1 MQRYYYFFKYPN
13 YYITFV
19 VKKGHEVLFSCV
31 SQKKIVP
38 LRHNYQ
44 YIQGYK
50 FMIISNRIAAL
61 EESATLQVAAL
72 CQQLRAE
79 GVDVIGLSLGE
90 PDFPAPA
97 HVKQAAIDAVN
108 NDISH
113 YGPTPGFPA
122 LREAIA
128 ATINKEIAAYPV
140 RPYNANEI
148 VVSVGAK
155 QALCNAIEAIIGP
168 GDEVIMPTPCWVSYV
183 EMVKIAQGKSV
194 LVKTT
199 MENNFCLTAEQLE
212 EAITPNTKLLMLCTP
227 NNPTGSVYTYDNLK
241 AIVEVLKK
249 HPQIIVLADEI
260 YQHILYTGKHETLA
274 QFPELQDRLII
285 INGVSKAYAMTGYRI
300 GWLACHD
307 KDFITAV
314 KRLQGQT
321 ISCATTIAQKAA
333 EAAYSGPQECV
344 EEMRQAFERR
354 RNLIVGLAKEI
365 PGMKVLEPQ
374 GAFYLFPDV
383 SAFFGKQYNGQ
394 TINNADE
401 LVTFLLQEAHV
412 ACVSGS
418 AFGEDNCIRF
428 SYATSEDLIIEAMRR
443 MKEALAKLA

>member
-1 MQRYYYFFKYPN
+1 MN
-13 YYITFV
+13 
-19 VKKGHEVLFSCV
+19 
-31 SQKKIVP
+31 
-38 LRHNYQ
+38 
-44 YIQGYK
+44 
-50 FMIISNRIAAL
+50 ISKRIAAL
-61 EESATLQVAAL
+61 EESQTLQVAAL
-72 CQQLRAE
+72 CQQLRSE

-108 NDISH
+108 NDDSH
-113 YGPTPGFPA
+113 YGPTPGYPS
-122 LREAIA
+122 LRQAIA
-128 ATINKEIAAYPV
+128 NTLNNELKSYPV
-140 RPYNANEI
+140 RPYNANDI

-155 QALCNAIEAIIGP
+155 QALCNAIEALIGP
-168 GDEVIMPTPCWVSYV
+168 DDEVIMPTPCWVSYV

-212 EAITPNTKLLMLCTP
+212 AAITPATKLLLLCSP
-227 NNPTGSVYTYDNLK
+227 NNPTGSVYTLENLK

-249 HPQIIVLADEI
+249 YPQIVVLADEI

-274 QFPELQDRLII
+274 QFPEIEDRLII

-300 GWLACHD
+300 GWLASHD
-307 KDFITAV
+307 KDLITAV

-321 ISCATTIAQKAA
+321 ISCATTIAQRAA
-333 EAAYSGPQECV
+333 EAAYTGPQECV

-354 RNLIVGLAKEI
+354 RDLIVGLAKDI

-394 TINNADE
+394 TIMNAND
-401 LVTFLLQEAHV
+401 VVNFLLQEAHV

-428 SYATSEDLIIEAMRR
+428 SYATSEDKIIEAMRR
-443 MKEALAKLA
+443 MKEMLAKLQ

>member
-1 MQRYYYFFKYPN
+1 
-13 YYITFV
+13 
-19 VKKGHEVLFSCV
+19 
-31 SQKKIVP
+31 
-38 LRHNYQ
+38 
-44 YIQGYK
+44 
-50 FMIISNRIAAL
+50 MIISNRIAAL
-61 EESATLQVAAL
+61 EESATLKVAAL
-72 CQQLRAE
+72 CQQLRSE
-79 GVDVIGLSLGE
+79 GVDVIGLSVGE

-108 NDISH
+108 NDVSH

-128 ATINKEIAAYPV
+128 ASLNKDIQDYPV

-155 QALCNAIEAIIGP
+155 QALCNAIEALIGP

-183 EMVKIAQGKSV
+183 EMVKIAEGKSV

-212 EAITPNTKLLMLCTP
+212 AAITPQTKLLMLCSP
-227 NNPTGSVYTYDNLK
+227 NNPTGSVYSYENLK
-241 AIVEVLKK
+241 AIVEVLKR
-249 HPQIIVLADEI
+249 HPQVNVLADEI

-274 QFPELQDRLII
+274 QFPELEDRLII

-300 GWLACHD
+300 GWLASHD
-307 KDFITAV
+307 KELLTAV

-333 EAAYSGPQECV
+333 EAAYAGPQECV
-344 EEMRQAFERR
+344 EEMRKAFERR
-354 RNLIVGLAKEI
+354 RNLILELAKDI
-365 PGMKVLEPQ
+365 PGLKVLEPQ

-383 SAFFGKQYNGQ
+383 TAFFGKQYNGQ
-394 TINNADE
+394 VIHNADDV
-401 LVTFLLQEAHV
+401 VTFILQEAHV
-412 ACVSGS
+412 ALVSGS
-418 AFGEDNCIRF
+418 AFGEDNCIRI
-428 SYATSEDLIIEAMRR
+428 SYATSEELIIEAMRR
-443 MKEALAKLA
+443 TKEALAKLQ

>member
-1 MQRYYYFFKYPN
+1 M
-13 YYITFV
+13 
-19 VKKGHEVLFSCV
+19 L
-31 SQKKIVP
+31 
-38 LRHNYQ
+38 
-44 YIQGYK
+44 
-50 FMIISNRIAAL
+50 ISNRIAAL
-61 EESATLQVAAL
+61 EESQTLQVAAL
-72 CQQLRAE
+72 CQQLRTE
-79 GVDVIGLSLGE
+79 GVDVIGLSVGE
-90 PDFPAPA
+90 PDFPAPT
-97 HVKQAAIDAVN
+97 HIKQAAIDAVN

-128 ATINKEIAAYPV
+128 QTINKDLATYNV
-140 RPYNANEI
+140 KPYNANEI

-155 QALCNAIEAIIGP
+155 QALCNAIEAIVGP

-194 LVKTT
+194 LVKTS

-249 HPQIIVLADEI
+249 HPQVVVLADEI
-260 YQHILYTGKHETLA
+260 YQHILYTGKHESLA
-274 QFPELQDRLII
+274 QFPEIEDRLII

-300 GWLACHD
+300 GWLASHD
-307 KDFITAV
+307 TDLLIAV

-354 RNLIVGLAKEI
+354 RNLILELAKEI

-394 TINNADE
+394 TIHNANE
-401 LVTFLLQEAHV
+401 LVTYLLQEAHV
-412 ACVSGS
+412 ALVSGS

-428 SYATSEDLIIEAMRR
+428 SYATSEDLITEAMRR
-443 MKEALAKLA
+443 VKEALSKLV

>member
-1 MQRYYYFFKYPN
+1 M
-13 YYITFV
+13 
-19 VKKGHEVLFSCV
+19 
-31 SQKKIVP
+31 
-38 LRHNYQ
+38 
-44 YIQGYK
+44 
-50 FMIISNRIAAL
+50 
-61 EESATLQVAAL
+61 
-72 CQQLRAE
+72 
-79 GVDVIGLSLGE
+79 GE
-90 PDFPAPA
+90 PAFPAPA

-113 YGPTPGFPA
+113 YGPTPGFPP

-128 ATINKEIAAYPV
+128 ATLNKEIAEYPV

-155 QALCNAIEAIIGP
+155 QALSNAIVALIGP
-168 GDEVIMPTPCWVSYV
+168 GDEVIMPTPCWVSYG
-183 EMVKIAQGKSV
+183 EMVKIAEGKSV

-212 EAITPNTKLLMLCTP
+212 TAITPNTKLLMLCSP
-227 NNPTGSVYTYDNLK
+227 NNPTGSVYTLENLK
-241 AIVEVLKK
+241 ALVEVLKA
-249 HPQIIVLADEI
+249 HPQVVVLADEI

-274 QFPELQDRLII
+274 QFPELEDRLII

-307 KDFITAV
+307 KNLITAV

-333 EAAYSGPQECV
+333 EAAYTGPQECV
-344 EEMRQAFERR
+344 EEMRQAFQRR
-354 RNLIVGLAKEI
+354 RDLILGLAKEI

-383 SAFFGKQYNGQ
+383 SAFFGKSYQNY
-394 TINNADE
+394 TIHNADE
-401 LVTFLLQEAHV
+401 LVTYLLQEAHV
-412 ACVSGS
+412 ACVTGS

-428 SYATSEDLIIEAMRR
+428 SYATSEDKIVEAMRR
-443 MKEALAKLA
+443 MKDALAKLQ

>member
-1 MQRYYYFFKYPN
+1 MN
-13 YYITFV
+13 
-19 VKKGHEVLFSCV
+19 
-31 SQKKIVP
+31 
-38 LRHNYQ
+38 
-44 YIQGYK
+44 
-50 FMIISNRIAAL
+50 ISKRIAAL
-61 EESATLQVAAL
+61 EESQTLQVAAL
-72 CQQLRAE
+72 CQQLRSE

-108 NDISH
+108 NDDSH
-113 YGPTPGFPA
+113 YGPTPGYPS
-122 LREAIA
+122 LRQAIA
-128 ATINKEIAAYPV
+128 NTLNNELKAYPV
-140 RPYNANEI
+140 RPYNANDI

-155 QALCNAIEAIIGP
+155 QALCNAIEALIGP
-168 GDEVIMPTPCWVSYV
+168 DDEVIMPTPCWVSYV

-212 EAITPNTKLLMLCTP
+212 AAITPNTKLLMLCSP
-227 NNPTGSVYTYDNLK
+227 NNPTGSVYTLENLK

-249 HPQIIVLADEI
+249 YPQIVVLADEI
-260 YQHILYTGKHETLA
+260 YQHILYTGKHETMA
-274 QFPELQDRLII
+274 QFPEIEDRLII

-300 GWLACHD
+300 GWLASHD

-321 ISCATTIAQKAA
+321 ISCATTIAQRAA
-333 EAAYSGPQECV
+333 EAAYTGPQECV

-354 RNLIVGLAKEI
+354 RDLIVRLAKDI

-383 SAFFGKQYNGQ
+383 SAFFGKKYNGQ
-394 TINNADE
+394 TIENAND
-401 LVTFLLQEAHV
+401 VVNFLLQEAHV

-428 SYATSEDLIIEAMRR
+428 SYATSEDKIIEAMRR
-443 MKEALAKLA
+443 MKEMLAKLQ

>member
-1 MQRYYYFFKYPN
+1 MKKKHYLCRDFENKY
-13 YYITFV
+13 
-19 VKKGHEVLFSCV
+19 KKDMS
-31 SQKKIVP
+31 
-38 LRHNYQ
+38 
-44 YIQGYK
+44 
-50 FMIISNRIAAL
+50 MIISNRIAAL
-61 EESATLQVAAL
+61 EESATLRVAAL
-72 CQQLRAE
+72 CQQLRSE

-108 NDISH
+108 NDVSH

-122 LREAIA
+122 LRQAIA
-128 ATINKEIAAYPV
+128 ETLNKDLSEYPV
-140 RPYNANEI
+140 QPYNSNEI

-155 QALCNAIEAIIGP
+155 QALCNVIEALIGP

-212 EAITPNTKLLMLCTP
+212 KAITPNTKLLMLCSP
-227 NNPTGSVYTYDNLK
+227 NNPTGSVYSLENLK
-241 AIVEVLKK
+241 ALVEVLKK
-249 HPQIIVLADEI
+249 HPQIVVLADEI

-274 QFPELQDRLII
+274 QFPELENRLVL

-300 GWLACHD
+300 GWLASHD
-307 KDFITAV
+307 KDLITAV

-333 EAAYSGPQECV
+333 EAAYAGPQDCV
-344 EEMRQAFERR
+344 EEMRQAFHRR
-354 RNLIVGLAKEI
+354 RDLIVSLAKEI

-383 SAFFGKQYNGQ
+383 SAYFGKQYNGQ
-394 TINNADE
+394 TIHNADDV
-401 LVTFLLQEAHV
+401 VTYLLTEAHV
-412 ACVSGS
+412 ALVSGS

-428 SYATSEDLIIEAMRR
+428 SYATSEELIIEAMRR
-443 MKEALAKLA
+443 VKEALAKLQ

>member
-1 MQRYYYFFKYPN
+1 M
-13 YYITFV
+13 
-19 VKKGHEVLFSCV
+19 
-31 SQKKIVP
+31 KI
-38 LRHNYQ
+38 
-44 YIQGYK
+44 
-50 FMIISNRIAAL
+50 SERIAAL
-61 EESATLQVAAL
+61 EESQTLQVAAL

-90 PDFPAPA
+90 PDFPAPS

-108 NDISH
+108 SDVSH

-122 LREAIA
+122 LRNAIA
-128 ATINKEIAAYPV
+128 ETLNREIKDYPV

-155 QALCNAIEAIIGP
+155 QALCNAIEALIGP
-168 GDEVIMPTPCWVSYV
+168 EDEVIMPTPCWVSYV

-199 MENNFCLTAEQLE
+199 MDNNFCLTAEQLSA
-212 EAITPNTKLLMLCTP
+212 AITPKTKLLMLCSP
-227 NNPTGSVYTYDNLK
+227 NNPTGSVYSLENLK
-241 AIVEVLKK
+241 AIVEVLKS
-249 HPQIIVLADEI
+249 HPQIVVLADEI
-260 YQHILYTGKHETLA
+260 YQHILYTGKHETMA
-274 QFPELQDRLII
+274 QFPELEDRLII

-300 GWLACHD
+300 GWLACHNQD
-307 KDFITAV
+307 LITAV

-333 EAAYSGPQECV
+333 EAAYTGPQECV

-354 RNLIVGLAKEI
+354 RNLIVKLAKEI
-365 PGMKVLEPQ
+365 PGMKVLEPE

-394 TINNADE
+394 TIHNANE
-401 LVTFLLQEAHV
+401 LVTYLLQEAHV

-443 MKEALAKLA
+443 MKEALEKLQ

>member
-1 MQRYYYFFKYPN
+1 
-13 YYITFV
+13 
-19 VKKGHEVLFSCV
+19 
-31 SQKKIVP
+31 
-38 LRHNYQ
+38 
-44 YIQGYK
+44 
-50 FMIISNRIAAL
+50 MIISNRIAAL

-128 ATINKEIAAYPV
+128 ASLNKDIKDYPV

-168 GDEVIMPTPCWVSYV
+168 GDEVIMPTQCWVSYV

-194 LVKTT
+194 LVKTL

-227 NNPTGSVYTYDNLK
+227 NNPTGSVYTYENLK

-274 QFPELQDRLII
+274 QFSELEDRLII

-333 EAAYSGPQECV
+333 EAAYAGPQDCV

-354 RNLIVGLAKEI
+354 RNLILELAKEI

-394 TINNADE
+394 TIHNADE
-401 LVTFLLQEAHV
+401 LVTYLLQEAHV
-412 ACVSGS
+412 ALVSGS

-428 SYATSEDLIIEAMRR
+428 SYATSEDLITEAMRR
-443 MKEALAKLA
+443 VKEALAKLA

>member
-1 MQRYYYFFKYPN
+1 M
-13 YYITFV
+13 
-19 VKKGHEVLFSCV
+19 L
-31 SQKKIVP
+31 
-38 LRHNYQ
+38 
-44 YIQGYK
+44 
-50 FMIISNRIAAL
+50 ISNRIAAL
-61 EESATLQVAAL
+61 EESQTLQVAAL

-79 GVDVIGLSLGE
+79 GVDVIGLSVGE
-90 PDFPAPA
+90 PDFPAPT
-97 HVKQAAIDAVN
+97 HIKQAAIDAVN

-128 ATINKEIAAYPV
+128 QTINKDLATYNV
-140 RPYNANEI
+140 KPYNANEI

-155 QALCNAIEAIIGP
+155 QALCNAIEAIVGP

-194 LVKTT
+194 LVKTS

-249 HPQIIVLADEI
+249 HPQVVVLADEI
-260 YQHILYTGKHETLA
+260 YQHILYTGKHESLA
-274 QFPELQDRLII
+274 QFPEIEDRLII

-300 GWLACHD
+300 GWLASHD
-307 KDFITAV
+307 TDLLTAV

-354 RNLIVGLAKEI
+354 RNLILELAKEI

-394 TINNADE
+394 TIHNANE
-401 LVTFLLQEAHV
+401 LVTYLLQEAHV
-412 ACVSGS
+412 ALVSGS

-428 SYATSEDLIIEAMRR
+428 SYATSEDLITEAMRR
-443 MKEALAKLA
+443 VKEALSKLV

>member
-1 MQRYYYFFKYPN
+1 
-13 YYITFV
+13 
-19 VKKGHEVLFSCV
+19 
-31 SQKKIVP
+31 
-38 LRHNYQ
+38 
-44 YIQGYK
+44 
-50 FMIISNRIAAL
+50 MIISNRIAAL
-61 EESATLQVAAL
+61 EESATLKVAAL
-72 CQQLRAE
+72 CQQLRSE
-79 GVDVIGLSLGE
+79 GVDVIGLSVGE

-108 NDISH
+108 NDVSH

-128 ATINKEIAAYPV
+128 ASLNKDIQDYPV

-155 QALCNAIEAIIGP
+155 QALCNAIEALIGP

-183 EMVKIAQGKSV
+183 EMVKIAEGKSV

-212 EAITPNTKLLMLCTP
+212 AAITPQTKLLMLCSP
-227 NNPTGSVYTYDNLK
+227 NNPTGSVYSYENLK
-241 AIVEVLKK
+241 AIVEVLKR
-249 HPQIIVLADEI
+249 HPQVNVLADEI

-274 QFPELQDRLII
+274 QFPELEDRLII
-285 INGVSKAYAMTGYRI
+285 INGVSKAYAMTGDRI
-300 GWLACHD
+300 GWLASHD
-307 KDFITAV
+307 KELLTAV

-333 EAAYSGPQECV
+333 EAAYAGPQECV

-354 RNLIVGLAKEI
+354 RNLILELAKDI
-365 PGMKVLEPQ
+365 PGLKVLEPQ

-383 SAFFGKQYNGQ
+383 TAFFGKQYNGQ
-394 TINNADE
+394 VIHNADDV
-401 LVTFLLQEAHV
+401 VTFILQEAHV
-412 ACVSGS
+412 ALVSGS
-418 AFGEDNCIRF
+418 AFGEDNCIRI

-443 MKEALAKLA
+443 TKEALAKLQ

>member
-1 MQRYYYFFKYPN
+1 
-13 YYITFV
+13 
-19 VKKGHEVLFSCV
+19 
-31 SQKKIVP
+31 
-38 LRHNYQ
+38 
-44 YIQGYK
+44 
-50 FMIISNRIAAL
+50 MIISKRIDAL
-61 EESATLQVAAL
+61 EESAKLQVAAL

-79 GVDVIGLSLGE
+79 GVDVIGLSVGE

-128 ATINKEIAAYPV
+128 KSLNNDIKDYPV
-140 RPYNANEI
+140 RAYNANEI
-148 VVSVGAK
+148 IVSVGAK
-155 QALCNAIEAIIGP
+155 QALCNAIEALVGP

-183 EMVKIAQGKSV
+183 EMVKMAEGKSV
-194 LVKTT
+194 LIKTT

-212 EAITPNTKLLMLCTP
+212 AAITPNTKLLMLCSP
-227 NNPTGSVYTYDNLK
+227 NNPTGSVYTQENLK
-241 AIVEVLKK
+241 ALVEVLKK
-249 HPQIIVLADEI
+249 HPQVLVLADEI

-274 QFPELQDRLII
+274 QFPELEDRLII

-300 GWLACHD
+300 GWLASHD
-307 KDFITAV
+307 KDLITAV

-333 EAAYSGPQECV
+333 EAAYAGPQECV
-344 EEMRQAFERR
+344 EEMRQAFHRR
-354 RNLIVGLAKEI
+354 RDLIVRLAKEI

-383 SAFFGKQYNGQ
+383 TAYFGKQYNGQ
-394 TINNADE
+394 TVENAND
-401 LVTFLLQEAHV
+401 LV
-412 ACVSGS
+412 S
-418 AFGEDNCIRF
+418 
-428 SYATSEDLIIEAMRR
+428 
-443 MKEALAKLA
+443 

>member
-1 MQRYYYFFKYPN
+1 
-13 YYITFV
+13 
-19 VKKGHEVLFSCV
+19 
-31 SQKKIVP
+31 
-38 LRHNYQ
+38 
-44 YIQGYK
+44 
-50 FMIISNRIAAL
+50 MIISDRIAAL

-97 HVKQAAIDAVN
+97 HVKQAAIDAVT
-108 NDISH
+108 NDVSH

-122 LREAIA
+122 LRQAIA
-128 ATINKEIAAYPV
+128 ASLNRDIAAYPV
-140 RPYNANEI
+140 RPYDANEI

-155 QALCNAIEAIIGP
+155 QALCNAIEALIGP

-194 LVKTT
+194 LIKTT
-199 MENNFCLTAEQLE
+199 MDNNFCLTAEQLE
-212 EAITPNTKLLMLCTP
+212 AAITPATKLLMLCSP
-227 NNPTGSVYTYDNLK
+227 NNPTGSIYTYENLQ
-241 AIVEVLKK
+241 AIVEVLKR
-249 HPQIIVLADEI
+249 HPQVIVLADEI

-274 QFPELQDRLII
+274 QFPDIEDRLII

-300 GWLACHD
+300 GWLATHD
-307 KDFITAV
+307 KGLLTAV

-321 ISCATTIAQKAA
+321 VSCATTIAQKAA
-333 EAAYSGPQECV
+333 EAAYAGPQDCV
-344 EEMRQAFERR
+344 ETMRQAFHRR
-354 RNLIVGLAKEI
+354 RDLIVALAKEI

-394 TINNADE
+394 TIHNADE
-401 LVTFLLQEAHV
+401 LVTYLLQEAHV
-412 ACVSGS
+412 ALVSGS

-443 MKEALAKLA
+443 VKEALAKLV

>member
-1 MQRYYYFFKYPN
+1 MN
-13 YYITFV
+13 
-19 VKKGHEVLFSCV
+19 
-31 SQKKIVP
+31 
-38 LRHNYQ
+38 
-44 YIQGYK
+44 
-50 FMIISNRIAAL
+50 ISKRIAAL
-61 EESATLQVAAL
+61 EESQTLQVAAL
-72 CQQLRAE
+72 CQQLRSE

-108 NDISH
+108 NDDSH
-113 YGPTPGFPA
+113 YGPTPGYPS
-122 LREAIA
+122 LRQAIA
-128 ATINKEIAAYPV
+128 NTLNNELKSYPV
-140 RPYNANEI
+140 RPYNANDI

-155 QALCNAIEAIIGP
+155 QALCNAIEALIGP
-168 GDEVIMPTPCWVSYV
+168 DDEVIMPTPCWVSYV

-212 EAITPNTKLLMLCTP
+212 AAITPATKLLLLCSP
-227 NNPTGSVYTYDNLK
+227 NNPTGSVYTLENLK

-249 HPQIIVLADEI
+249 YPQIVVLADEI
-260 YQHILYTGKHETLA
+260 YQHILYTGKHETMA
-274 QFPELQDRLII
+274 QFPEIEDRLII

-300 GWLACHD
+300 GWLASHD

-321 ISCATTIAQKAA
+321 ISCATTIAQRAA
-333 EAAYSGPQECV
+333 EAAYTGPQECV

-354 RNLIVGLAKEI
+354 RDLIVRLAKDI

-383 SAFFGKQYNGQ
+383 SAFFGKKYNGQ
-394 TINNADE
+394 TIENAND
-401 LVTFLLQEAHV
+401 VVNFLLQEAHV

-428 SYATSEDLIIEAMRR
+428 SYATSEDKIIEAMRR
-443 MKEALAKLA
+443 MKEMLAKLQ

>member
-1 MQRYYYFFKYPN
+1 
-13 YYITFV
+13 
-19 VKKGHEVLFSCV
+19 
-31 SQKKIVP
+31 
-38 LRHNYQ
+38 
-44 YIQGYK
+44 
-50 FMIISNRIAAL
+50 MIISNRIAAL
-61 EESATLQVAAL
+61 EESATLKVAAL
-72 CQQLRAE
+72 CQQLRSE
-79 GVDVIGLSLGE
+79 GVDVIGLSVGE
-90 PDFPAPA
+90 PDFPAPQ

-108 NDISH
+108 NDVSH

-128 ATINKEIAAYPV
+128 ASLNKDIKDYPV

-155 QALCNAIEAIIGP
+155 QALCNAIEALIGP

-183 EMVKIAQGKSV
+183 EMVKIAEGKSV

-212 EAITPNTKLLMLCTP
+212 AAITPQTKLLMLCSP
-227 NNPTGSVYTYDNLK
+227 NNPTGSVYSYENLK
-241 AIVEVLKK
+241 AIVEVLKR
-249 HPQIIVLADEI
+249 HPQVNVLADEI

-274 QFPELQDRLII
+274 QFPELEDRLII

-300 GWLACHD
+300 GWLATHD
-307 KDFITAV
+307 KELLTAV

-333 EAAYSGPQECV
+333 EAAYAGPQECV
-344 EEMRQAFERR
+344 EEMRKAFERR
-354 RNLIVGLAKEI
+354 RNLILELAKDI
-365 PGMKVLEPQ
+365 PGLKVLEPQ

-383 SAFFGKQYNGQ
+383 TAFFGKQYNGQ
-394 TINNADE
+394 VIHNADDV
-401 LVTFLLQEAHV
+401 VTFILQEAHV
-412 ACVSGS
+412 ALVSGS
-418 AFGEDNCIRF
+418 AFGEDNCIRI

-443 MKEALAKLA
+443 TKEALAKLQ

>member
-1 MQRYYYFFKYPN
+1 
-13 YYITFV
+13 
-19 VKKGHEVLFSCV
+19 
-31 SQKKIVP
+31 
-38 LRHNYQ
+38 
-44 YIQGYK
+44 
-50 FMIISNRIAAL
+50 MIISNRIAAL

-108 NDISH
+108 NDVSH

-122 LREAIA
+122 LRQTIA
-128 ATINKEIAAYPV
+128 ASLNKDIAAYPV
-140 RPYNANEI
+140 RPYDVNEI

-155 QALCNAIEAIIGP
+155 QALCNAIEALIGP

-194 LVKTT
+194 LIKTT
-199 MENNFCLTAEQLE
+199 MDNNFCLTAEQLE
-212 EAITPNTKLLMLCTP
+212 AAITPQTKLLMLCSP
-227 NNPTGSVYTYDNLK
+227 NNPTGSVYTYENLK
-241 AIVEVLKK
+241 AIVEVLQR
-249 HPQIIVLADEI
+249 HPQVNVLADEI

-274 QFPELQDRLII
+274 QFPELEDRLIV

-300 GWLACHD
+300 GWLATHD
-307 KDFITAV
+307 KGLLTAV

-333 EAAYSGPQECV
+333 EAAYAGPQDCV
-344 EEMRQAFERR
+344 ETMRQAFHRR
-354 RNLIVGLAKEI
+354 RDLIVALAKEI
-365 PGMKVLEPQ
+365 PGLKVLEPQ

-394 TINNADE
+394 TIHNADE
-401 LVTFLLQEAHV
+401 LVTYLLQEAHV
-412 ACVSGS
+412 ALVSGS
-418 AFGEDNCIRF
+418 AFGEDNCIRI
-428 SYATSEDLIIEAMRR
+428 SYATSEELITEAMRR
-443 MKEALAKLA
+443 VKEALAKLA

>member
-1 MQRYYYFFKYPN
+1 MKKKHYLCRDFENKY
-13 YYITFV
+13 
-19 VKKGHEVLFSCV
+19 KKDMS
-31 SQKKIVP
+31 
-38 LRHNYQ
+38 
-44 YIQGYK
+44 
-50 FMIISNRIAAL
+50 MIISNRIAAL
-61 EESATLQVAAL
+61 EESATLRVAAL
-72 CQQLRAE
+72 CQQLRSE

-108 NDISH
+108 NDVSH

-122 LREAIA
+122 LRQAIA
-128 ATINKEIAAYPV
+128 ETLNKDLSEYPV
-140 RPYNANEI
+140 QPYNSNEI

-155 QALCNAIEAIIGP
+155 QALCNAIEALIGP

-212 EAITPNTKLLMLCTP
+212 KAITPNTKLLMLCSP
-227 NNPTGSVYTYDNLK
+227 NNPTGSVYSLENLK
-241 AIVEVLKK
+241 ALVEVLKK
-249 HPQIIVLADEI
+249 HPQIVVLADEI

-274 QFPELQDRLII
+274 QFPELENRLVI

-300 GWLACHD
+300 GWLASHD
-307 KDFITAV
+307 KDLITAV

-333 EAAYSGPQECV
+333 EAAYAGPQDCV
-344 EEMRQAFERR
+344 EEMRQAFHRR
-354 RNLIVGLAKEI
+354 RDLIVSLAKDI

-383 SAFFGKQYNGQ
+383 SAYCGKQYNGQ
-394 TINNADE
+394 TIHNADDV
-401 LVTFLLQEAHV
+401 VTYLLTEAHV
-412 ACVSGS
+412 ALVSGS

-428 SYATSEDLIIEAMRR
+428 SYATSEELIIEAMRR
-443 MKEALAKLA
+443 VKEALAKLQ

>member
-1 MQRYYYFFKYPN
+1 
-13 YYITFV
+13 
-19 VKKGHEVLFSCV
+19 
-31 SQKKIVP
+31 
-38 LRHNYQ
+38 
-44 YIQGYK
+44 
-50 FMIISNRIAAL
+50 MIISKRIAAL

-79 GVDVIGLSLGE
+79 GVDVIGLSVGE

-113 YGPTPGFPA
+113 YAPTPGFPA

-128 ATINKEIAAYPV
+128 KSLNNDIKDYPV

-155 QALCNAIEAIIGP
+155 QALCNAIEALVGP

-183 EMVKIAQGKSV
+183 EMVKMAEGKSV
-194 LVKTT
+194 LIKTT

-212 EAITPNTKLLMLCTP
+212 AAITPNTKLLMLCSP
-227 NNPTGSVYTYDNLK
+227 NNPTGSVYTQENLK
-241 AIVEVLKK
+241 ALVEVLKK
-249 HPQIIVLADEI
+249 HPQVLVLADEI

-274 QFPELQDRLII
+274 QFPELEDRLII

-300 GWLACHD
+300 GWLASHD
-307 KDFITAV
+307 KDLITAV

-333 EAAYSGPQECV
+333 EAAYAGPQDCV
-344 EEMRQAFERR
+344 EEMRQAFHRR
-354 RNLIVGLAKEI
+354 RDLIVSLAKEI

-383 SAFFGKQYNGQ
+383 SAYFGKQYNGQ
-394 TINNADE
+394 TVENAND
-401 LVTFLLQEAHV
+401 LVTYLLQEAHV
-412 ACVSGS
+412 ALVSGS

-428 SYATSEDLIIEAMRR
+428 SYATSETLITEAMRR
-443 MKEALAKLA
+443 VKEALAKLQ

>member
-1 MQRYYYFFKYPN
+1 MN
-13 YYITFV
+13 
-19 VKKGHEVLFSCV
+19 
-31 SQKKIVP
+31 
-38 LRHNYQ
+38 
-44 YIQGYK
+44 
-50 FMIISNRIAAL
+50 ISKRIEAL
-61 EESATLQVAAL
+61 EESQTLQVAAL
-72 CQQLRAE
+72 CQQLRAK
-79 GVDVIGLSLGE
+79 GVDIIGLSLGE

-97 HVKQAAIDAVN
+97 HVKQAAIDAIN
-108 NDISH
+108 NDDSH
-113 YGPTPGFPA
+113 YGPTPGYPS
-122 LREAIA
+122 LRQAIA
-128 ATINKEIAAYPV
+128 ETINKDIKSYPV

-155 QALCNAIEAIIGP
+155 QALCNAIEALIGP

-212 EAITPNTKLLMLCTP
+212 EAITPNTRLLLLCSP
-227 NNPTGSVYTYDNLK
+227 NNPTGSVYTLENLQ
-241 AIVEVLKK
+241 AIMEVLKK
-249 HPQIIVLADEI
+249 HPHVNILADEI

-274 QFPELQDRLII
+274 QFPEIEDRLVI

-307 KDFITAV
+307 KNLITAV

-321 ISCATTIAQKAA
+321 ISCATTIAQRAA
-333 EAAYSGPQECV
+333 EAAYTGPQECV

-354 RNLIVGLAKEI
+354 RNLIVGLAKDI

-383 SAFFGKQYNGQ
+383 TAFFGKQYQGQ
-394 TINNADE
+394 TIHNAND
-401 LVTFLLQEAHV
+401 LVNYLLQEAHV

-428 SYATSEDLIIEAMRR
+428 SYATSEDKIIEAMRR
-443 MKEALAKLA
+443 MKEALAKLI

>member
-1 MQRYYYFFKYPN
+1 
-13 YYITFV
+13 
-19 VKKGHEVLFSCV
+19 
-31 SQKKIVP
+31 
-38 LRHNYQ
+38 
-44 YIQGYK
+44 
-50 FMIISNRIAAL
+50 MIISNRIAAL
-61 EESATLQVAAL
+61 EESATLRVAAL
-72 CQQLRAE
+72 CQQLRSE

-108 NDISH
+108 NDVSH

-122 LREAIA
+122 LRQAIA
-128 ATINKEIAAYPV
+128 DTLNADLKEYAV
-140 RPYNANEI
+140 QPYNANEI

-155 QALCNAIEAIIGP
+155 QALCNAIEALIGP

-212 EAITPNTKLLMLCTP
+212 MAITPNTKLLMLCSP
-227 NNPTGSVYTYDNLK
+227 NNPTGSVYSLENLK
-241 AIVEVLKK
+241 ALVEVLKK
-249 HPQIIVLADEI
+249 HPQIVVLADEI

-274 QFPELQDRLII
+274 QFPELENRLVL

-300 GWLACHD
+300 GWLASHD
-307 KDFITAV
+307 KDLITAV

-333 EAAYSGPQECV
+333 EAAYVGPQDCV
-344 EEMRQAFERR
+344 EEMRQAFHRR
-354 RNLIVGLAKEI
+354 RDLIVSLAKEI
-365 PGMKVLEPQ
+365 SGMKVLEPQ

-383 SAFFGKQYNGQ
+383 SAYFGKQYNGQ
-394 TINNADE
+394 TIHNADDV
-401 LVTFLLQEAHV
+401 VTYLLTEAHV
-412 ACVSGS
+412 ALVSGS

-428 SYATSEDLIIEAMRR
+428 SYATSEELIIEAMRR
-443 MKEALAKLA
+443 VKEALAKLQ

>member
-1 MQRYYYFFKYPN
+1 MQ
-13 YYITFV
+13 I
-19 VKKGHEVLFSCV
+19 
-31 SQKKIVP
+31 SQ
-38 LRHNYQ
+38 
-44 YIQGYK
+44 
-50 FMIISNRIAAL
+50 RIAAL

-79 GVDVIGLSLGE
+79 GIDVIGLSVGE

-97 HVKQAAIDAVN
+97 HVKQAAIDAIN

-122 LREAIA
+122 LRQAIA
-128 ATINKEIAAYPV
+128 DTINKDLKDYPV
-140 RPYNANEI
+140 KPYNPNEI

-155 QALCNAIEAIIGP
+155 QALCNAIEALIGP

-194 LVKTT
+194 LIKTT
-199 MENNFCLTAEQLE
+199 MDDNFCLTPEQLE
-212 EAITPNTKLLMLCTP
+212 EAITPNTKLLMLCSP
-227 NNPTGSVYTYDNLK
+227 NNPTGSVYTLENLK
-241 AIVEVLKK
+241 ALVEVLKK
-249 HPQIIVLADEI
+249 HPHVIVLADEI

-274 QFPELQDRLII
+274 QFPELEDRLII

-300 GWLACHD
+300 GWLASHS
-307 KDFITAV
+307 KELITAV

-333 EAAYSGPQECV
+333 EAAYAGPQDCV
-344 EEMRQAFERR
+344 EEMRKAFERR
-354 RNLIVGLAKEI
+354 RNLIVQLAKDI

-383 SAFFGKQYNGQ
+383 SDFFGKQYNGQ
-394 TINNADE
+394 CINNADD

-412 ACVSGS
+412 ALVSGT

-428 SYATSEDLIIEAMRR
+428 SYATSENLIIEAMRR
-443 MKEALAKLA
+443 TKEALAKLV

>member
-1 MQRYYYFFKYPN
+1 MQ
-13 YYITFV
+13 I
-19 VKKGHEVLFSCV
+19 
-31 SQKKIVP
+31 SQ
-38 LRHNYQ
+38 
-44 YIQGYK
+44 
-50 FMIISNRIAAL
+50 RIAAL

-79 GVDVIGLSLGE
+79 GIDVIGLSVGE

-97 HVKQAAIDAVN
+97 HVKQAAIDAIN

-122 LREAIA
+122 LRQAIA
-128 ATINKEIAAYPV
+128 DTINKDLKDYPV
-140 RPYNANEI
+140 KPYNPNEI

-155 QALCNAIEAIIGP
+155 QALCNAIEALIGP

-194 LVKTT
+194 LIKTT
-199 MENNFCLTAEQLE
+199 MDNNFCLTPEQLE
-212 EAITPNTKLLMLCTP
+212 EAITPNTKLLMLCSP
-227 NNPTGSVYTYDNLK
+227 NNPTGSVYTLENLK
-241 AIVEVLKK
+241 ALVEVLKK
-249 HPQIIVLADEI
+249 YPHVIVLADEI

-274 QFPELQDRLII
+274 QFPELEDRLII

-300 GWLACHD
+300 GWLASHS
-307 KDFITAV
+307 KELITAV

-333 EAAYSGPQECV
+333 EAAYAGPQDCV
-344 EEMRQAFERR
+344 EEMRKAFERR
-354 RNLIVGLAKEI
+354 RNLIVQLAKDI

-383 SAFFGKQYNGQ
+383 SDFFGKQYNGQ
-394 TINNADE
+394 CINNADD

-412 ACVSGS
+412 ALVSGT

-428 SYATSEDLIIEAMRR
+428 SYATSENLIIEAMRR
-443 MKEALAKLA
+443 TKEALAKLV

>member
-1 MQRYYYFFKYPN
+1 LKKKHYLCRDFENKY
-13 YYITFV
+13 
-19 VKKGHEVLFSCV
+19 KKDMS
-31 SQKKIVP
+31 
-38 LRHNYQ
+38 
-44 YIQGYK
+44 
-50 FMIISNRIAAL
+50 MIISNRIAAL
-61 EESATLQVAAL
+61 EESATLRVAAL
-72 CQQLRAE
+72 CQQLRSE

-108 NDISH
+108 NDVSH

-122 LREAIA
+122 LRQAIA
-128 ATINKEIAAYPV
+128 ETLNKDLSEYPV
-140 RPYNANEI
+140 QPYNSNEI

-155 QALCNAIEAIIGP
+155 QALCNAIEALIGP

-212 EAITPNTKLLMLCTP
+212 MAITPNTKLLMLCSP
-227 NNPTGSVYTYDNLK
+227 NNPTGSVYSLENLK
-241 AIVEVLKK
+241 ALVEVLKK
-249 HPQIIVLADEI
+249 HPQIVVLADEI

-274 QFPELQDRLII
+274 QFPELENRLVI

-300 GWLACHD
+300 GWLASHD
-307 KDFITAV
+307 KDLITAV

-333 EAAYSGPQECV
+333 EAAYAGPQDCV
-344 EEMRQAFERR
+344 EEMRQAFHRR
-354 RNLIVGLAKEI
+354 RDLIVSLAKEI

-383 SAFFGKQYNGQ
+383 SAYFGKQYNGQ
-394 TINNADE
+394 TIHNADDV
-401 LVTFLLQEAHV
+401 VTYLLTEAHV
-412 ACVSGS
+412 ALVSGS

-428 SYATSEDLIIEAMRR
+428 SYATSEELIIEAMRR
-443 MKEALAKLA
+443 VKEALAKLQ

>member
-1 MQRYYYFFKYPN
+1 M
-13 YYITFV
+13 
-19 VKKGHEVLFSCV
+19 
-31 SQKKIVP
+31 
-38 LRHNYQ
+38 
-44 YIQGYK
+44 
-50 FMIISNRIAAL
+50 
-61 EESATLQVAAL
+61 
-72 CQQLRAE
+72 
-79 GVDVIGLSLGE
+79 IGLSLGE

-97 HVKQAAIDAVN
+97 HVKQAAIDAIN

-122 LREAIA
+122 LRQAIA
-128 ATINKEIAAYPV
+128 ASLNRDIAAYPV
-140 RPYNANEI
+140 RPYDANEI
-148 VVSVGAK
+148 IVSVGAK
-155 QALCNAIEAIIGP
+155 QALCNAIEALIGP

-183 EMVKIAQGKSV
+183 EMVKIAEGKSV

-212 EAITPNTKLLMLCTP
+212 AAITPQTKLLMLCSP
-227 NNPTGSVYTYDNLK
+227 NNPTGSVYTYENLK
-241 AIVEVLKK
+241 AIVEVLQR
-249 HPQIIVLADEI
+249 HPQVNVLADEI

-274 QFPELQDRLII
+274 QFPEIEDRLIV

-300 GWLACHD
+300 GWLATHD
-307 KDFITAV
+307 KGLLTAI

-333 EAAYSGPQECV
+333 EAAYAGPQDCV
-344 EEMRQAFERR
+344 ETMRQAFHRR
-354 RNLIVGLAKEI
+354 RDLILGLAREI

-383 SAFFGKQYNGQ
+383 SAFFGKQYQGQ
-394 TINNADE
+394 TIHNADD

-443 MKEALAKLA
+443 MKEALAKLV

>member
-1 MQRYYYFFKYPN
+1 M
-13 YYITFV
+13 
-19 VKKGHEVLFSCV
+19 
-31 SQKKIVP
+31 KI
-38 LRHNYQ
+38 
-44 YIQGYK
+44 
-50 FMIISNRIAAL
+50 SERIAAL
-61 EESATLQVAAL
+61 EESQTLQVAAL

-90 PDFPAPA
+90 PDFPAPS

-108 NDISH
+108 SDVSH

-122 LREAIA
+122 LRNAIA
-128 ATINKEIAAYPV
+128 ETLNREIKDYPV

-155 QALCNAIEAIIGP
+155 QALCNAIEALIGP
-168 GDEVIMPTPCWVSYV
+168 EDEVIMPTPCWVSYV

-199 MENNFCLTAEQLE
+199 MDNNFCLTAEQLSA
-212 EAITPNTKLLMLCTP
+212 AITPKTKLLMLCSP
-227 NNPTGSVYTYDNLK
+227 NNPTGSVYSLENLK
-241 AIVEVLKK
+241 AIVEVLKL
-249 HPQIIVLADEI
+249 HPQIVVLADEI
-260 YQHILYTGKHETLA
+260 YQHILYTGKHETMA
-274 QFPELQDRLII
+274 QFPELEDRLII

-300 GWLACHD
+300 GWLACHNQD
-307 KDFITAV
+307 LITAV

-333 EAAYSGPQECV
+333 EAAYTGPQECV

-354 RNLIVGLAKEI
+354 RNLIVKLAKEI

-394 TINNADE
+394 TIHNANE
-401 LVTFLLQEAHV
+401 LVTYLLQEAHV

-443 MKEALAKLA
+443 MKEALEKLQ